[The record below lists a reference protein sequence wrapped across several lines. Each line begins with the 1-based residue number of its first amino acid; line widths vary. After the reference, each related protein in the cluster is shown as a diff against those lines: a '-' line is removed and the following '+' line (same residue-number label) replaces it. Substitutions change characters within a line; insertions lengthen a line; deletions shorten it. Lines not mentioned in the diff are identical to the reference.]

1 MVMGGF
7 PRLVQYSIIATNPS
21 LQGRSMLRWSPYSF
35 IKWLLTLTGSQCLG
49 SSTETHPE
57 TKPDLQLGQLGQAQ
71 FLDFVLLN

>member
-1 MVMGGF
+1 
-7 PRLVQYSIIATNPS
+7 
-21 LQGRSMLRWSPYSF
+21 MLRWSPYSF

-71 FLDFVLLN
+71 FLDSSSKLGWCSFGDFNAEVF